1 MSANTNFFAT
11 SPFTDRT
18 EQNKTTVQNLC
29 QQYGIEIPPEGQ
41 RHFLSHLDEV
51 TPLAIEKAFSLFEQS
66 SITAGVHTFVIDNP
80 YLAVTRLCGPK
91 VGDKSLIDEERTMH
105 YRGEDRP
112 LQPVVIR
119 QEPYRRTNKITL
131 IVFPNKEGKL
141 TLCTMHSGDSMPI
154 SFEEQEWKDNALA
167 FRKDEIKSA

>member
-1 MSANTNFFAT
+1 MKFKE
-11 SPFTDRT
+11 SPFT
-18 EQNKTTVQNLC
+18 EHKELNKTTVEDLC
-29 QQYGIEIPPEGQ
+29 KKYGILIPPEGQ

-51 TPLAIEKAFSLFEQS
+51 APLAIEKAFSLYDQ
-66 SITAGVHTFVIDNP
+66 AGISAGAHTFVIDNP

-91 VGDKSLIDEERTMH
+91 VGDKSLVNEARTLH

-131 IVFPNKEGKL
+131 IISPNKEGKL
-141 TLCTMHSGDSMPI
+141 TLSTMHSGDYMPI

-167 FRKDEIKSA
+167 FRADEIKSA